1 MDIEELA
8 KKIEWLERE
17 QRKDKATINSLK
29 QTQTETDNALSLLQT
44 QNKDLEVEL
53 KRAQAIE
60 IKFTLI
66 DKQLQQN
73 RAELNKTIQ
82 DLEKRRIKIDSDAS
96 QQRKLDA
103 ERTNKTIQELR
114 GMVDSFNDLRP
125 VLKLVQIEDQKTSLT
140 QQEFEKK
147 LKDLLIKQEELAL
160 LLRTFEEIRKT
171 DQKRLVELQG
181 DIIAVRKR
189 SEEGKEK
196 IELNFDNIQALDN
209 RINELLLTE
218 GERRQS
224 QAAFMEKING
234 LYYEREKEIRNAIQ
248 RFESIVKQRIDL
260 DEKILKLDNLE
271 ISLTRIRDTFNET
284 NSRFERRI
292 KEITE
297 IQRLNEEKYRQEWMG
312 LKADD
317 QKRWTN
323 FTLIQDDNI
332 HNMDEKLEKLENR
345 LTRSEDMLQSL
356 SDLINLTNEVTET
369 QFQNL
374 LNWSHE
380 YLAKMENLTGKRS

>member
-29 QTQTETDNALSLLQT
+29 QTQTETDNTLSLLQT
-44 QNKDLEVEL
+44 QNKDLAAEL
-53 KRAQAIE
+53 KRAQATE
-60 IKFTLI
+60 SKFTLI

-73 RAELNKTIQ
+73 RAELNKTLQ
-82 DLEKRRIKIDSDAS
+82 DLEKRRIKIESDAS
-96 QQRKLDA
+96 EQRKLDA

-125 VLKLVQIEDQKTSLT
+125 ALKLVQSEDQKTSLT

-147 LKDLLIKQEELAL
+147 LKDLITKQEELAL

-181 DIIAVRKR
+181 DLIATRKR

-196 IELNFDNIQALDN
+196 VELNFDNIQALDN
-209 RINELLLTE
+209 RINELLLSE
-218 GERRQS
+218 GDRRQS

-271 ISLTRIRDTFNET
+271 VSLTRIRDNFNEI

-292 KEITE
+292 NEITE
-297 IQRLNEEKYRQEWMG
+297 IQRLSEEKYRQEWMG

-323 FTLIQDDNI
+323 FTLLQDDNI
-332 HNMDEKLEKLENR
+332 HNMDDKLEKLENR
-345 LTRSEDMLQSL
+345 LTRSEDTIQSL
-356 SDLINLTNEVTET
+356 SDLINLTNEVTES

>member
-29 QTQTETDNALSLLQT
+29 QTQTETDNTLSLLQT
-44 QNKDLEVEL
+44 QNKDLAAEL
-53 KRAQAIE
+53 KRAQATE
-60 IKFTLI
+60 SKFTLI

-73 RAELNKTIQ
+73 RAELNKTLQ
-82 DLEKRRIKIDSDAS
+82 DLEKRRIKIESDAS
-96 QQRKLDA
+96 EQRKLDA

-125 VLKLVQIEDQKTSLT
+125 ALKLVQSEDQKTSLT

-147 LKDLLIKQEELAL
+147 LKDLITKQEELAL

-181 DIIAVRKR
+181 DLIATRKR

-196 IELNFDNIQALDN
+196 VELNFDNIQALDN
-209 RINELLLTE
+209 RINELLLSE
-218 GERRQS
+218 GDRRQS

-271 ISLTRIRDTFNET
+271 VSLTRIRDNFNEI

-292 KEITE
+292 NEITE
-297 IQRLNEEKYRQEWMG
+297 IQRLSEEKYRQEWMG

-323 FTLIQDDNI
+323 FTLLQDDNI
-332 HNMDEKLEKLENR
+332 HNMDDKLEKLENR
-345 LTRSEDMLQSL
+345 LTRSEDTIQSL
-356 SDLINLTNEVTET
+356 SDLINLTNEVTES

-374 LNWSHE
+374 MNWSHE

>member
-1 MDIEELA
+1 MEIEELA

-17 QRKDKATINSLK
+17 QRKDKATINLLK
-29 QTQTETDNALSLLQT
+29 QNQAETENALSLLQT
-44 QNKDLEVEL
+44 QNKEMTAEL

-60 IKFTLI
+60 GKFALI

-73 RAELNKTIQ
+73 RAELTKTLQ
-82 DLEKRRIKIDSDAS
+82 DLEKRRIKIEADAS
-96 QQRKLDA
+96 EQRKLDA

-114 GMVDSFNDLRP
+114 GLVDAFNDIRP
-125 VLKLVQIEDQKTSLT
+125 SLKLIQNEDQKTSLT
-140 QQEFEKK
+140 LQEFENKF
-147 LKDLLIKQEELAL
+147 KDLIRKQEELAL
-160 LLRTFEEIRKT
+160 LLRAFEEIRKT

-181 DIIAVRKR
+181 DLIAVRKR

-196 IELNFDNIQALDN
+196 IELNFDNVQALDN

-218 GERRQS
+218 GERKQS

-234 LYYEREKEIRNAIQ
+234 LYFDREKEIRNAIQ

-260 DEKILKLDNLE
+260 DEKILRLDNLE
-271 ISLTRIRDTFNET
+271 IALTRIRDTFNEI
-284 NSRFERRI
+284 NSRFDRRI
-292 KEITE
+292 NEITE

-323 FTLIQDDNI
+323 FTLLQDDNI
-332 HNMDEKLEKLENR
+332 HNMEDKLEKLENR
-345 LTRSEDMLQSL
+345 LTHTEDSAQSL
-356 SDLINLTNEVTET
+356 SDLINLTNEVTVS

-380 YLAKMENLTGKRS
+380 YLSKMENLTGKRS

>member
-29 QTQTETDNALSLLQT
+29 QTQTETDNTLSLLQT
-44 QNKDLEVEL
+44 QNKDLAAEL
-53 KRAQAIE
+53 KRAQATE
-60 IKFTLI
+60 SKFTLI

-73 RAELNKTIQ
+73 RAVLNKTLQ
-82 DLEKRRIKIDSDAS
+82 DLEKRRIKIESDAS
-96 QQRKLDA
+96 EQRKLDA

-125 VLKLVQIEDQKTSLT
+125 ALKLVQSEDQKTSLT

-147 LKDLLIKQEELAL
+147 LKDLITKQEELAL

-181 DIIAVRKR
+181 DLIATRKR

-196 IELNFDNIQALDN
+196 VELNFDNIQALDN
-209 RINELLLTE
+209 RINELLLSE
-218 GERRQS
+218 GDRRQS

-271 ISLTRIRDTFNET
+271 VSLTRIRDNFNEI

-292 KEITE
+292 NEITE
-297 IQRLNEEKYRQEWMG
+297 IQRLSEEKYRQEWMG

-323 FTLIQDDNI
+323 FTLLQDDNI
-332 HNMDEKLEKLENR
+332 HNVDDKLEKLENR
-345 LTRSEDMLQSL
+345 LTRSEDTIQSL
-356 SDLINLTNEVTET
+356 SDLINLTNEVTES

-374 LNWSHE
+374 MNWSHE

>member
-29 QTQTETDNALSLLQT
+29 QNQTETDNTLSLLQT
-44 QNKDLEVEL
+44 QNKDLAAEL
-53 KRAQAIE
+53 KRAQAAE
-60 IKFTLI
+60 SKFTLI

-82 DLEKRRIKIDSDAS
+82 DLEKRRIKIESDAS
-96 QQRKLDA
+96 EQRKLDA

-125 VLKLVQIEDQKTSLT
+125 ALKLVQSEDHKTSLT

-147 LKDLLIKQEELAL
+147 LKDLLTKQEELAL

-181 DIIAVRKR
+181 DLIATRKR

-196 IELNFDNIQALDN
+196 VELNFDNIQALDN
-209 RINELLLTE
+209 RINELLLSE

-271 ISLTRIRDTFNET
+271 VSLIRIRDNFNEV

-292 KEITE
+292 NEITE

-323 FTLIQDDNI
+323 FTLLQDDNI
-332 HNMDEKLEKLENR
+332 HNMDEKLDKLENR
-345 LTRSEDMLQSL
+345 LTRSEDTIQSL
-356 SDLINLTNEVTET
+356 SDLINLTNEVTES

>member
-29 QTQTETDNALSLLQT
+29 QTQTETDNTLSLLQT
-44 QNKDLEVEL
+44 QNKDLAAEL
-53 KRAQAIE
+53 KRAQATE
-60 IKFTLI
+60 SKFTLI

-73 RAELNKTIQ
+73 RAELNKTLQ
-82 DLEKRRIKIDSDAS
+82 DLEKRRIKIESDAS
-96 QQRKLDA
+96 EQRKLDA

-125 VLKLVQIEDQKTSLT
+125 ALKLVQSEDQKTSLT

-147 LKDLLIKQEELAL
+147 LKDLITKQEELAL

-181 DIIAVRKR
+181 DLIATRKR

-196 IELNFDNIQALDN
+196 VELNFDNIQALDN
-209 RINELLLTE
+209 RINELLLSE
-218 GERRQS
+218 GDRRQS

-271 ISLTRIRDTFNET
+271 VSLTRIRDNFNEI

-292 KEITE
+292 NEITE
-297 IQRLNEEKYRQEWMG
+297 IQRLSEEKYRQEWMG

-323 FTLIQDDNI
+323 FTLLQDDNI
-332 HNMDEKLEKLENR
+332 HNVDDKLEKLENR
-345 LTRSEDMLQSL
+345 LTRSEDTIQSL
-356 SDLINLTNEVTET
+356 SDLINLTNEVTES

-374 LNWSHE
+374 MNWSHE